1 MNRLLTCMLAFAATV
16 TFAQTADIF
25 TPVKTNSLRMPSV
38 PLVANDPYFCIWSPY
53 DRLYEGNTTYFSGA
67 PKPMTGILRVDGENY
82 RFMGTS
88 LTTILPMA
96 TESKWT
102 AQYVTDEPSGN
113 WYAQGYDDT
122 SWNTGKG
129 AFGGGDGAY
138 GNIGTQW
145 SGGDVDIY
153 VRRPFTLDE
162 VDADGEYY
170 IVYKHDDV
178 FQLYL
183 NGEKIA
189 SHGVEWNTD
198 GVTIAIPASKLKK
211 GENLLAAHCHNTTG
225 GAYVDFG
232 LYKNTMNTA
241 EQKSCNV
248 LATQTYY
255 DFTCGPVDLTL
266 VFTSPQ
272 LIDDLE
278 RQSFPATFVS
288 YKVVSNDGKEH
299 DVQFYFD
306 TSAQLAVS
314 SSGQSTVTN
323 RTKVGACA
331 YARGGTASQS
341 VLHDTGDG
349 QIDWGYVYLYSEI
362 TDDKDITVGDR
373 SAVIGTFQSTG
384 GVEPTKT
391 STTCDGG
398 TYPAMSYIHN
408 LGKVGTDG
416 TGSYVMVAYDDLYSI
431 TFLGSKRK
439 AYWTTLYSRM
449 TFTNMMRQTY
459 NGYADIMQRCRTL
472 DERIYDDGYKA
483 GGVKYAE
490 LLSGSYRQTMAA
502 HKLVTDADGN
512 LLWMSRENNSGG
524 FINTIDITYPSAPL
538 FLVYNPELVR
548 GMMTPQFEYAATGKW
563 TKGFAAHDL
572 GPYPNANGQT
582 YGADMPVEESANM
595 IILAFMLQRLTGN
608 TDYTLKYWD
617 LMTTWTDY
625 LCENGKDPASQLCT
639 DDFMG
644 HSSRNVNLAMK
655 AIMGVFAY
663 AEMAKLIGKDDIATE
678 YQRKGR
684 TMMSYWKIIGM
695 TKTEPIHSR
704 LNFGGDD
711 NSWSSKYNMVWDK
724 MLGWNYFENQRK
736 ADMQFY
742 QTKMLKYGL
751 PLDSRADINKNDWHI
766 WIASMAD
773 TDEEFQSYMTPM
785 WNYVNETPT
794 RVPLSDLHNAVTGER
809 HGFMARPV
817 VAGYWMK
824 VLMEK
829 YLDGEL
835 VDGISNARTEH
846 DSISSADIYS
856 LQGQKLSCPE
866 KGVNIIDGRKVIH

>member
-1 MNRLLTCMLAFAATV
+1 MKRTLTFILSLIATV
-16 TFAQTADIF
+16 SFAQQADFF
-25 TPVKTNSLRMPSV
+25 TPTKTNHLRMPSV
-38 PLVANDPYFCIWSPY
+38 PLVANDPYFCFWSPY
-53 DRLYEGNTTYFSGA
+53 DKLYEGNTAYFSGA
-67 PKPMTGILRVDGENY
+67 PKPMTGVLRVDGESY

-88 LTTILPMA
+88 LTTVLPMA
-96 TESKWT
+96 TESKWK
-102 AQYVTDEPSGN
+102 AQYVTSEPTGD
-113 WYAQGYDDT
+113 WYAEGYDDSSWT
-122 SWNTGKG
+122 SGLG
-129 AFGGGDGAY
+129 AFGGGDAGY
-138 GNIGTQW
+138 GNIGTSW

-153 VRRPFTLDE
+153 VRRAFTLDD

-183 NGEKIA
+183 NGEEIA
-189 SHGVEWNTD
+189 SHGLEWNTD
-198 GVTIAIPASKLKK
+198 GVTLAIPASKLKK

-232 LYKNTMNTA
+232 IYKNTMNTA
-241 EQKSCNV
+241 VQKSCNV

-272 LIDDLE
+272 IIDDLE
-278 RQSFPATFVS
+278 TQSFPASFVS
-288 YKVVSNDGKEH
+288 YRVVSNDGKEH
-299 DVQFYFD
+299 DVQFYYEI
-306 TSAQLAVS
+306 SAQLAVS
-314 SSGQSTVTN
+314 SSGQQTVTN
-323 RTKVGACA
+323 RSKMGSQA
-331 YARGGTASQS
+331 YARGGTTSQP
-341 VLHDTGDG
+341 VLRDTGDG
-349 QIDWGYVYLYSEI
+349 QIDWGYVYLFSAI

-373 SAVIGTFQSTG
+373 STVMGTFQSTG

-391 STTCDGG
+391 SVTQDGG

-408 LGKVGTDG
+408 LGKVGSDG
-416 TGSYVMVAYDDLYSI
+416 AGSYVMVAYDDLYSI

-439 AYWTTLYSRM
+439 AYWTTLNART
-449 TFTNMMRQTY
+449 TFTNKMRQTY
-459 NGYADIMQRCRTL
+459 NAYEDLMQRCRTL
-472 DERIYDDGYKA
+472 DEKIYDDGYKV
-483 GGVKYAE
+483 GGEKYAE
-490 LLSGSYRQTMAA
+490 LLSGTYRQTMAA

-524 FINTIDITYPSAPL
+524 FINTVDITYPSAPL

-582 YGADMPVEESANM
+582 YGGDMPVEESADM
-595 IILAFMLQRLTGN
+595 IILALMLQNLTGN
-608 TDYTLKYWD
+608 TEYTLKYWD

-625 LCENGKDPASQLCT
+625 LVENGKDPENQLCT

-644 HSSRNVNLAMK
+644 HSARNINLAMK
-655 AIMGVFAY
+655 AIMGVYAY
-663 AEMAKLIGKDDIATE
+663 AEMAKQLGKDDICTT
-678 YQRKGR
+678 YQRKAR
-684 TMMSYWKIIGM
+684 SMVSYWKTVGM
-695 TKTEPIHSR
+695 TKTDPIHSK
-704 LNFGGDD
+704 LNFGGDT

-724 MLGWNYFENQRK
+724 MLGWNYFEEQRE
-736 ADMQFY
+736 ADLKFY

-829 YLDGEL
+829 YLNGEL
-835 VDGISNARTEH
+835 TSGIHNART
-846 DSISSADIYS
+846 DQKSLSAADIYN
-856 LQGQKLSCPE
+856 LQGQKLSCPG
-866 KGVNIIDGRKVIH
+866 KGVNIINGRKVIH